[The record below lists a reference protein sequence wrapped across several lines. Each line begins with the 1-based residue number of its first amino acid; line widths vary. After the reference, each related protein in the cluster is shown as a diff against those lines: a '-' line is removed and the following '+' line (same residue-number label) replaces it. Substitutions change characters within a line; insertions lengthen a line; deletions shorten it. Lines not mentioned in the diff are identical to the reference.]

1 MLTNEEIKKFIEE
14 DTLSDRKRKAAEGQ
28 RYYEAEHD
36 ILNYRLFYYNADGTL
51 VEDKTRSNIK
61 ISHPFFTLLAN
72 QLSSYMISFK
82 NNPIKAKQNVEGL
95 QEHLDEYFDDDFW
108 AEIGDLITGTYTK
121 GFEYLYAYKN
131 EDDRLAFEC
140 ADSMGVVEV
149 KAKYTKDG
157 QEYKIYHYLD
167 IDQTEEG
174 KQTIRKIQ
182 VWTNAE
188 TYFFQQDKESGKIV
202 VDNSVEINPKPHVV
216 LEDGS
221 IDAPLGFIPF
231 WRLDN
236 NKKQFSGL
244 KPIKGIIDD
253 YDLHACSLSNNL
265 KDFDTPLH
273 VVKGFQGDNLD
284 ELQQNLKTKKII
296 STGDAEGD
304 VEVRTI
310 DIPYQARK
318 EKLALDKESI
328 FMFGMGFDPTQVGD
342 GNITNVV
349 IRSRYTLLDLKAA
362 NLEKRLKKL
371 LKTILKIVLEEI
383 NAKTNKGYQM
393 SDVVIDKF
401 DHVVM
406 TNETENIQNT
416 LVEANTRQVEIN
428 TILNVAAN
436 IGDEQTLKAICEV
449 MDWDFDE
456 LEDALNLL
464 NEEEDTLDA
473 MDTLD
478 GIEPEE
484 DISDGEKQTQQSVL
498 NMLDE
503 LLGEIE

>member
-1 MLTNEEIKKFIEE
+1 M
-14 DTLSDRKRKAAEGQ
+14 
-28 RYYEAEHD
+28 
-36 ILNYRLFYYNADGTL
+36 
-51 VEDKTRSNIK
+51 
-61 ISHPFFTLLAN
+61 
-72 QLSSYMISFK
+72 
-82 NNPIKAKQNVEGL
+82 
-95 QEHLDEYFDDDFW
+95 
-108 AEIGDLITGTYTK
+108 
-121 GFEYLYAYKN
+121 
-131 EDDRLAFEC
+131 
-140 ADSMGVVEV
+140 
-149 KAKYTKDG
+149 
-157 QEYKIYHYLD
+157 
-167 IDQTEEG
+167 
-174 KQTIRKIQ
+174 
-182 VWTNAE
+182 
-188 TYFFQQDKESGKIV
+188 
-202 VDNSVEINPKPHVV
+202 
-216 LEDGS
+216 
-221 IDAPLGFIPF
+221 
-231 WRLDN
+231 
-236 NKKQFSGL
+236 
-244 KPIKGIIDD
+244 
-253 YDLHACSLSNNL
+253 
-265 KDFDTPLH
+265 
-273 VVKGFQGDNLD
+273 
-284 ELQQNLKTKKII
+284 
-296 STGDAEGD
+296 
-304 VEVRTI
+304 
-310 DIPYQARK
+310 
-318 EKLALDKESI
+318 DKESI